1 MGEEGVVALRV
12 WTPLRRFWGGIAWT
26 FWTGASA
33 DSELEARDLLLEA
46 GQDVLAG
53 RVADLRRDGPQR
65 RRDRQDLLVV
75 REVDDLLYD
84 VVRERV
90 DEEQLDVGRRLR
102 VADDLRHERAAVRVR
117 AELEALLDDVRRKL
131 VPRVVDLR
139 GAGLVRAAVFER
151 PL

>member
-1 MGEEGVVALRV
+1 M
-12 WTPLRRFWGGIAWT
+12 
-26 FWTGASA
+26 
-33 DSELEARDLLLEA
+33 
-46 GQDVLAG
+46 LAG

-75 REVDDLLYD
+75 REIDDLLYD